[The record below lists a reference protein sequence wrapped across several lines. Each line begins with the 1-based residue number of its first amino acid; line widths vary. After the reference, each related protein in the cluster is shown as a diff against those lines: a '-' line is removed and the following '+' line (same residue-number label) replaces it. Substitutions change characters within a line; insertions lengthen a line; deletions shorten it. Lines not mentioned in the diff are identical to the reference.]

1 MSLTINFSDYL
12 KAVENKAAT
21 AIDGS
26 INTGHG
32 KYSVGIVCSKNNG
45 KRVTLTAA
53 LSTKLKLKDALFVT
67 AYAEDGVVF
76 LGNSPLNK
84 SSVKVT
90 LSGEDKKIAYNSD
103 LVHFLIKT
111 FNLDFSHCVS
121 RSFTDIVFNDDAEA
135 PMAVLNFGTVNVM
148 QKQELEVSNESDV
161 DS

>member
-1 MSLTINFSDYL
+1 MKFNFNFYDFL

-53 LSTKLKLKDALFVT
+53 LSTKLKLENSLYVT
-67 AYAEDGVVF
+67 AYAEEGF
-76 LGNSPLNK
+76 IILGNTPLNDY
-84 SSVKVT
+84 SVKVT

-103 LVHFLIKT
+103 LVHFLIKA
-111 FNLDFSHCVS
+111 FKLDFSNCVS
-121 RSFTDIVFNDDAEA
+121 RSFGDIVFNNEA
-135 PMAVLNFGTVNVM
+135 DSPMAVLNFGTSNLVS
-148 QKQELEVSNESDV
+148 EASNETDMV
-161 DS
+161 D